1 MILIG
6 VTLGLVT
13 FFFYFNRGEFIERQA
28 YFAIAFMALY
38 IIVYLFVPSQL
49 NGTSVQT
56 GQLYEYI
63 PLISFGAILFPHF
76 NSKSPE
82 AVTQNLGWLGL
93 ISVSIILCIFK
104 IFVW

>member
-6 VTLGLVT
+6 ATLVLVA
-13 FFFYFNRGEFIERQA
+13 FFFHLNRGEFIEKQA

-38 IIVYLFVPSQL
+38 IVVYLFVPSQL
-49 NGTSVQT
+49 NGTSVRT

-63 PLISFGAILFPHF
+63 PLISLGAILFPHL

-82 AVTQNLGWLGL
+82 GITQILGWLGL